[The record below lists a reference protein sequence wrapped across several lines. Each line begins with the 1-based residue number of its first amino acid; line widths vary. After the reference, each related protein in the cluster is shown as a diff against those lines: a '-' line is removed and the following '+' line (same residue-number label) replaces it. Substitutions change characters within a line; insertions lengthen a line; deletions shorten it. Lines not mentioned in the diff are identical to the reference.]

1 MSWIKTISYEQ
12 ADKKLQK
19 IYDRISG
26 PAGNIDNVLLIH
38 SLRPHTLSG
47 HMSLY
52 KSVLHHQGNS
62 LDRAYLE
69 TLGVYVSKLNCC
81 AYCVEHHLAGLK
93 KLVGDQEAVAVA
105 EALESENFD
114 EVFDAKELAGIIYA
128 RRLTEEPRA
137 AKPSWLDAMK
147 DAGLDDGEILEINQ
161 VVSYF
166 NYVNRVVVG
175 LGVTT
180 EGDILGL
187 SPNVSED
194 PDNWQH
200 K

>member
-1 MSWIKTISYEQ
+1 MSWIRTISYEE

-26 PAGNIDNVLLIH
+26 PDGNIDNVLLIH

-47 HMSLY
+47 HMGLY
-52 KSVLHHQGNS
+52 KSVLHHQGNQ
-62 LDRAYLE
+62 LDRGYLE
-69 TLGVYVSKLNCC
+69 TLGVYVSQLNNCV
-81 AYCVEHHLAGLK
+81 YCFEHHLAGLK
-93 KLVGDQEAVAVA
+93 RLVGEQDASAIAV
-105 EALESENFD
+105 ALESEVKSDHFD
-114 EVFDAKELAGIIYA
+114 EKELAGLIYA
-128 RRLTEEPRA
+128 RQLTLEA
-137 AKPSWLDAMK
+137 GKADPSWLDGMK

-187 SPNVSED
+187 SPNASED

>member
-1 MSWIKTISYEQ
+1 MSWIRTISYEE

-19 IYDRISG
+19 IYDRVSG
-26 PAGNIDNVLLIH
+26 SEGNIDNVLLIH

-52 KSVLHHQGNS
+52 KSVLHHQGNQ
-62 LDRAYLE
+62 LERAYLE
-69 TLGVYVSKLNCC
+69 TLGVYVSKLNQC
-81 AYCVEHHLAGLK
+81 AYCFDHHLAGLRRI
-93 KLVGDQEAVAVA
+93 VGA
-105 EALESENFD
+105 ENASAIQSAIESE
-114 EVFDAKELAGIIYA
+114 VFVNHFNEKEIAGLIYA
-128 RRLTEEPRA
+128 RQLTLEPQEA
-137 AKPSWLDAMK
+137 DPGWLNTMK
-147 DAGLDDGEILEINQ
+147 DAGLEDGEILEINQ

-187 SPNVSED
+187 SPNAGDD
-194 PDNWQH
+194 PDNWRH